1 MTCLCCSTGIDNS
14 PKPLR
19 NRPLTALLETTPLKT
34 LLFSVCSYFTSQQ
47 PSFGVEQHFYEL
59 GRVFWTRI
67 VSPSEDTN
75 RDCKTTSEKGWAHA
89 RAGGRILPGVPSSHA
104 SPPSSSIPL
113 AAAATPQAHLEEGNP
128 AFQSMQSSPLPPPE
142 NTSTGKGPAGKG
154 CQTLQPRQSYQE
166 WLWERRAGDAVILAK
181 GEPYPYFKQ
190 LACTHWPQNLS
201 ESRNSSWP
209 CGRLS
214 FPMKWW
220 HTAGLRD
227 SSSVTQGEGLALHI
241 CSSFPLSTLTTLTPP
256 MPVTIGAFICGI
268 RTGNWNRKQ

>member
-59 GRVFWTRI
+59 SRVFWTRI

-128 AFQSMQSSPLPPPE
+128 AFQSMQSSPPPTPRKHQHRQGACWKGVPDPATTTVVPGMALGKTCWRCR
-142 NTSTGKGPAGKG
+142 NTG
-154 CQTLQPRQSYQE
+154 
-166 WLWERRAGDAVILAK
+166 
-181 GEPYPYFKQ
+181 
-190 LACTHWPQNLS
+190 
-201 ESRNSSWP
+201 
-209 CGRLS
+209 
-214 FPMKWW
+214 
-220 HTAGLRD
+220 
-227 SSSVTQGEGLALHI
+227 
-241 CSSFPLSTLTTLTPP
+241 
-256 MPVTIGAFICGI
+256 
-268 RTGNWNRKQ
+268 